1 MAAPSLLSDVLR
13 GDPERE
19 PEDFKPP
26 QSAFAPPGRMKEP
39 PALTW
44 KPGMLFLGVLDGEIK
59 TDDRGRPYVTGGHAV
74 GVDDDRHV
82 CTFAGSRSGKGRA
95 AIVPNMLHYP
105 GSVLAT
111 DPKGELATMTA
122 RRRVEMGQKVYVLD
136 PFGVAVADLSAA
148 LAEIRPLLKR
158 LHELE

>member
-44 KPGMLFLGVLDGEIK
+44 KPGMLF
-59 TDDRGRPYVTGGHAV
+59 
-74 GVDDDRHV
+74 
-82 CTFAGSRSGKGRA
+82 RSVA
-95 AIVPNMLHYP
+95 LW
-105 GSVLAT
+105 SVA
-111 DPKGELATMTA
+111 PA
-122 RRRVEMGQKVYVLD
+122 RII
-136 PFGVAVADLSAA
+136 SAA
-148 LAEIRPLLKR
+148 TRSMSASVQIK
-158 LHELE
+158 H